1 MGKSERSEVLRK
13 ILVMRKMDKKGHFC
27 AKNQHFISPNLCIEL
42 NVMTGIIEW
51 VKETVFDI

>member
-1 MGKSERSEVLRK
+1 
-13 ILVMRKMDKKGHFC
+13 MRKMDKKGHFC

-42 NVMTGIIEW
+42 NMMTGITEW